1 MPTTPLRS
9 YELPL
14 KGQLLLACGKCQR
27 KLKKGDDPEGLA
39 SFKKLVKKTAKQS
52 PTAPRIHILRVPC
65 LDMCPKGGLTVCTP
79 AQVAHHECSILRTQ
93 DDITT
98 LVESLSTPG

>member
-1 MPTTPLRS
+1 MPKTPLRS

-39 SFKKLVKKTAKQS
+39 SFKKLLKKAAKQS

-65 LDMCPKGGLTVCTP
+65 LDMCPKAGIAVCTP
-79 AQVAHHECSILRTQ
+79 AQVARHECSILRTK
-93 DDITT
+93 DDINV
-98 LVESLSTPG
+98 LVDAFSTPG